1 MKIIELCENNHQA
14 EYTLKAVSKNNL
26 SKELTAMNCM
36 KAQSMI
42 TPFIN
47 NKLNLKEAEEFIDHV
62 SSCPDC
68 REELEVYYALL
79 TAMKQLDEDKNI
91 SSDFG
96 QELNQKLERTKEKIF
111 HAKFTYYRKKVIL
124 VLTIL
129 LVAFFLSIRYAGN
142 TEEEKVVTKSDY
154 HIRYRFPSQL
164 NSVNEQLLQD
174 YLRDEGIISGTPT
187 QTPVQSQVR

>member
-1 MKIIELCENNHQA
+1 
-14 EYTLKAVSKNNL
+14 
-26 SKELTAMNCM
+26 MNCM

-47 NKLNLKEAEEFIDHV
+47 NKLNLNETEEFLDHV
-62 SSCPDC
+62 GSCPDC

-96 QELNQKLERTKEKIF
+96 RELNEKLERTRERIF

-129 LVAFFLSIRYAGN
+129 VVAFFLSISYAGN
-142 TEEEKVVTKSDY
+142 KEEEKVVTESDY

-164 NSVNEQLLQD
+164 NSVNEQLLQN
-174 YLRDEGIISGTPT
+174 YLREQGMLSGEPT
-187 QTPVQSQVR
+187 QIPVQSQAR

>member
-1 MKIIELCENNHQA
+1 
-14 EYTLKAVSKNNL
+14 
-26 SKELTAMNCM
+26 MNCM

-47 NKLNLKEAEEFIDHV
+47 NKLTLKETEEFIDHV
-62 SSCPDC
+62 ENCSDC

-79 TAMKQLDEDKNI
+79 TAMRQLDEDKNI
-91 SSDFG
+91 SSNFG
-96 QELNQKLERTKEKIF
+96 QELNQKLERSKERIF

-142 TEEEKVVTKSDY
+142 TEVEKVVTKSDF
-154 HIRYRFPSQL
+154 HIRYQFPTQI
-164 NSVNEQLLQD
+164 NSVNEQLLQN
-174 YLRDEGIISGTPT
+174 YLREQGMLSGVPT
-187 QTPVQSQVR
+187 QTPVQMPMR

>member
-1 MKIIELCENNHQA
+1 
-14 EYTLKAVSKNNL
+14 
-26 SKELTAMNCM
+26 
-36 KAQSMI
+36 MI

-47 NKLNLKEAEEFIDHV
+47 NKLNLNDAEEFIDHV
-62 SSCPDC
+62 GSCPDC

-96 QELNQKLERTKEKIF
+96 QELNEKLEWTKEKIF

-129 LVAFFLSIRYAGN
+129 VVAFFLSISYAGN
-142 TEEEKVVTKSDY
+142 TEEEKVVTESDY
-154 HIRYRFPSQL
+154 HIRYRFPSQI
-164 NSVNEQLLQD
+164 NSTNEQMLQN
-174 YLRDEGIISGTPT
+174 YLREQGMLSEHPHRPRYKIRQDKSME
-187 QTPVQSQVR
+187 RYE

>member
-1 MKIIELCENNHQA
+1 
-14 EYTLKAVSKNNL
+14 
-26 SKELTAMNCM
+26 MNCM

-47 NKLNLKEAEEFIDHV
+47 NKLNLKETEEFIDHI
-62 SSCPDC
+62 SDCPVC

-96 QELNQKLERTKEKIF
+96 LELNEKLERSKEKIF

-142 TEEEKVVTKSDY
+142 TEKEKVVTKSDF
-154 HIRYRFPSQL
+154 HIRYQFQSQM
-164 NSVNEQLLQD
+164 NSVNERLLQE
-174 YLRDEGIISGTPT
+174 YLEEQGMLSGVPT
-187 QTPVQSQVR
+187 QTPLQSQIR